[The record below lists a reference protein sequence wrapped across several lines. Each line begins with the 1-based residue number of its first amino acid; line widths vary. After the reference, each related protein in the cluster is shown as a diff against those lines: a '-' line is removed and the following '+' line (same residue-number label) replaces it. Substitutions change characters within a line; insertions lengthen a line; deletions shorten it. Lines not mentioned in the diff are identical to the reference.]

1 MRTERSSP
9 YTDKIALRAIEIIE
23 MTPEKEQKIA
33 RHVEALAAL
42 LYEETQPEQVE
53 SLAKIEATVRE
64 KTLQYIT
71 PQLGVFLS
79 EKLQELHREER
90 EN

>member
-1 MRTERSSP
+1 MRAESSSP

-42 LYEETQPEQVE
+42 LYEEAQPEQVE
-53 SLAKIEATVRE
+53 SLAEIEATVRE

-79 EKLQELHREER
+79 EKLQELHQEER
-90 EN
+90 EH

>member
-1 MRTERSSP
+1 
-9 YTDKIALRAIEIIE
+9 
-23 MTPEKEQKIA
+23 MTPKKERKLAQ
-33 RHVEALAAL
+33 HVEAIAAL
-42 LYEETQPEQVE
+42 LYEETEAEQVE
-53 SLAKIEATVRE
+53 SLAKIEATVRD

-79 EKLQELHREER
+79 EKLQKLHQEES

>member
-1 MRTERSSP
+1 
-9 YTDKIALRAIEIIE
+9 
-23 MTPEKEQKIA
+23 MTPKKERKLAQ
-33 RHVEALAAL
+33 HVEAIAAL
-42 LYEETQPEQVE
+42 LYEETEPEQVE
-53 SLAKIEATVRE
+53 SLAKIEATVRD

-79 EKLQELHREER
+79 EKLQELHQEES

>member
-1 MRTERSSP
+1 
-9 YTDKIALRAIEIIE
+9 
-23 MTPEKEQKIA
+23 MTPEKEKELAQ
-33 RHVEALAAL
+33 HLEAIAAL
-42 LYEETQPEQVE
+42 LYEETEPEQVE

-71 PQLGVFLS
+71 PQLGIFLS
-79 EKLQELHREER
+79 EKLQELHREEH

>member
-1 MRTERSSP
+1 MNLEQEREL
-9 YTDKIALRAIEIIE
+9 A
-23 MTPEKEQKIA
+23 Q
-33 RHVEALAAL
+33 HVEAIAAL
-42 LYEETQPEQVE
+42 LYEETEPEQVE
-53 SLAKIEATVRE
+53 SLAKIEATVRD

-79 EKLQELHREER
+79 GKLQENHQEES

>member
-1 MRTERSSP
+1 
-9 YTDKIALRAIEIIE
+9 
-23 MTPEKEQKIA
+23 MTPEKETKLAQ
-33 RHVEALAAL
+33 HVEAIAAL
-42 LYEETQPEQVE
+42 LYEETKPEQLE
-53 SLAKIEATVRE
+53 SLAKIEATVRD

-79 EKLQELHREER
+79 EKLQKLHQEEN